1 MSALPEAQSP
11 DDLYDPNE
19 TARKRQ
25 RALWLAVAAVLAVIG
40 LFYVWSQLNPSPHKA
55 VDETKKRVL
64 ATAEIARNP
73 DPPEVVNSDLQ
84 RQVQQLQQQNQDLQ
98 TQNLQLADSAKQAET
113 ARNSDRNDAMRTISA
128 LEDEVNRKRGVGG
141 VSPAGRAAPP
151 SGALPPSSPLVGAAP
166 APPLAPVPAS
176 LGPRPSGGGP
186 AAEGLLEER
195 PRRVMSVIRA
205 SVAARPEANGEDAA
219 RSGAPGASTTP
230 EFANRKADPVPGAS
244 APGAASPAAPGKLN
258 AAYFTSRLE
267 SYSTADYVPPNAY
280 APAEVLVGVD
290 SATNVTSASDPK
302 PVLLR
307 LTGDAVSV
315 GADGRY
321 QHTKVRGC
329 LVNGAAYG
337 ELSSEKVYVKL
348 QRITCPAG
356 DKSFSVATVEGY
368 VSQKGKAGVRGLVV
382 ERAGGLTAR
391 AAVAGTLQG
400 LGTTLS
406 QNLQRS
412 AGGVNAVAGPGGLL
426 GTQKLSG
433 RELAEGAVGG
443 GVSNAASQLA
453 EYYIKRAEQYQP
465 VIEMPTGI
473 EVEIVFLSGFQIR
486 GGP

>member
-1 MSALPEAQSP
+1 MNLPQAESP
-11 DDLYDPNE
+11 DELYEPNA
-19 TARKRQ
+19 TARKQQ
-25 RALWLAVAAVLAVIG
+25 RALWLAVAAVLGVIG
-40 LFYVWSQLNPSPHKA
+40 LVYVWAQLSPTSHRT
-55 VDETKKRVL
+55 VDETKRRVL

-98 TQNLQLADSAKQAET
+98 TQNLQLADAAKQAQG
-113 ARNSDRNDAMRTISA
+113 ARNADRSDAMRTISV
-128 LEDEVNRKRGVGG
+128 LEDEVNRKRGGASAG
-141 VSPAGRAAPP
+141 PATSPP
-151 SGALPPSSPLVGAAP
+151 SAPSANPSLAGAAP
-166 APPLAPVPAS
+166 APPLAAVPAS
-176 LGPRPSGGGP
+176 LAPPTSGGGP
-186 AAEGLLEER
+186 EALDAGPAER
-195 PRRVMSVIRA
+195 PRRTMSVIRTSLVSRPDAKADDSVRA
-205 SVAARPEANGEDAA
+205 SQGGGLP
-219 RSGAPGASTTP
+219 PP
-230 EFANRKADPVPGAS
+230 EFANRKPEQLPGA
-244 APGAASPAAPGKLN
+244 PAAAGSAGPGPGKVT

-267 SYSTADYVPPNAY
+267 RYSTADYVPPNAY
-280 APAEVLVGVD
+280 ASAEVLVGVD
-290 SATNVTSASDPK
+290 SATNVNAASDPK

-307 LTGDAVSV
+307 LTGDATSV

-321 QHTKVRGC
+321 QRTRIKGC

-368 VSQKGKAGVRGLVV
+368 VSQRGKAGVRGVVV

-426 GTQKLSG
+426 GAQKLSG
-433 RELAEGAVGG
+433 SELAEGAVGG

-453 EYYIKRAEQYQP
+453 EYYIRRAEQYQP

-486 GGP
+486 GGQ